1 MKFTVSDLV
10 IFAGI
15 ALGILDWLTDMIY
28 ASNVEFA
35 SAGMKSA
42 CVTFIVFQPVWYIFM
57 FVVYVGSH
65 EALEK
70 EDKKQKMVI
79 AIPFAVLHWLKLMG
93 GNENYNRQIAD
104 KFRKQDQ
111 FQFFNIENSY
121 RIQIIVETAL

>member
-1 MKFTVSDLV
+1 
-10 IFAGI
+10 
-15 ALGILDWLTDMIY
+15 
-28 ASNVEFA
+28 
-35 SAGMKSA
+35 
-42 CVTFIVFQPVWYIFM
+42 M